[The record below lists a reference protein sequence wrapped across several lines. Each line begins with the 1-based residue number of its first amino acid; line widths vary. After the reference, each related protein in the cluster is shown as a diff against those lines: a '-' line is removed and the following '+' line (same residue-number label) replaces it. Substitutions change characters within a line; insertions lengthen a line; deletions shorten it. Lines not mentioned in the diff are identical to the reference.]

1 MQEESKYYLMHKN
14 IPVAQISLDEEDINA
29 KPHDVFI
36 SQKNKQ
42 YLPIGSQMNNMKF
55 VEWWQDRS
63 IPKTRQGAKSALERL
78 GYKSVTNAMIDN
90 LALSL
95 NDCYWIKPVESD
107 LTWESVNLFTNK
119 FEDTFGELTFNKD
132 SDTFDM
138 RNKTKFKFA
147 VSQGEVQKKWC
158 IDQDGKRYMVKGNYG
173 NSYQQS
179 INEVFASH
187 LHALQGFKNYTP
199 YFFTRITLENNM
211 SGLGCKSYNFC
222 SEQIESISAWELL
235 QTTKIKQNISLY
247 HPFKEICLGM
257 GIKEEDFD
265 YFMDYEIMT
274 DFLLT
279 NTDRHMNNISVLRNS
294 ETLELIGFAPI
305 YDSGNSMYYS
315 VPTDKLSIVRLGQ
328 DKVHSFITS
337 QECRLLKYVKDRNI
351 IDFSKLDIDFNIYEK
366 DTIPERKDL
375 IKNIFFKKVDIL
387 RAFQQG
393 KDPWNPPKNI
403 YFSKSQPDKRKIQSN
418 NLTDTEQDDLD
429 MEQDL

>member
-119 FEDTFGELTFNKD
+119 FEDTFGELTFDKD

-158 IDQDGKRYMVKGNYG
+158 IDPDGKRY
-173 NSYQQS
+173 
-179 INEVFASH
+179 
-187 LHALQGFKNYTP
+187 P
-199 YFFTRITLENNM
+199 
-211 SGLGCKSYNFC
+211 
-222 SEQIESISAWELL
+222 
-235 QTTKIKQNISLY
+235 
-247 HPFKEICLGM
+247 
-257 GIKEEDFD
+257 
-265 YFMDYEIMT
+265 
-274 DFLLT
+274 
-279 NTDRHMNNISVLRNS
+279 
-294 ETLELIGFAPI
+294 
-305 YDSGNSMYYS
+305 
-315 VPTDKLSIVRLGQ
+315 
-328 DKVHSFITS
+328 
-337 QECRLLKYVKDRNI
+337 
-351 IDFSKLDIDFNIYEK
+351 
-366 DTIPERKDL
+366 
-375 IKNIFFKKVDIL
+375 
-387 RAFQQG
+387 
-393 KDPWNPPKNI
+393 
-403 YFSKSQPDKRKIQSN
+403 
-418 NLTDTEQDDLD
+418 
-429 MEQDL
+429 